1 MFRNLTQRAALVINI
16 YYISYLLT
24 MKLYH
29 QEPFGRAEAIKMT
42 LWAAKQP
49 FEVVAHPVEEL

>member
-1 MFRNLTQRAALVINI
+1 MSIR
-16 YYISYLLT
+16 
-24 MKLYH
+24 LYH

-42 LWAAKQP
+42 LFIGKAE